1 MRSVPFNKHLGQPD
15 VLLTVV
21 QEIGIVLTVR
31 FKLCWDDLGRPSY
44 VGLQRPYRFFYSNE
58 CFILGPTAPKHYPC

>member
-1 MRSVPFNKHLGQPD
+1 MLTQRASLERLVTKKIRPYLRWVLEVRSVSFNKHLGQPD

-31 FKLCWDDLGRPSY
+31 CNL
-44 VGLQRPYRFFYSNE
+44 
-58 CFILGPTAPKHYPC
+58 